1 MRHHMS
7 SKTHRRAGF
16 TLTQML
22 VVIALTSVISMA
34 AVSVV
39 ISMMRMEGR
48 TMQVWMTQQTLLK
61 LRDDFREDAHAAQ
74 SAEINKQNEAATLI
88 FRRGPEPTTVTY
100 VATASKVIRNERDG
114 EKLLRTETYRLPE
127 CEVRFGGTGAGEEP
141 HLSFGQEVHLICDR
155 PNAQAINR
163 STPAQRH
170 DEHVSA
176 MLGRDHRFV
185 KRDTGGSSATEVKP

>member
-1 MRHHMS
+1 MNRRTP
-7 SKTHRRAGF
+7 KRAGF

-34 AVSVV
+34 AISVV

-61 LRDDFREDAHAAQ
+61 LGNDFRDDAHAAQ
-74 SAEINKQNEAATLI
+74 SAEINKQDEASTLI
-88 FRRGPEPTTVTY
+88 FRSGPATTTVTY

-127 CEVRFGGTGAGEEP
+127 CEVRFDGVGAGEDSRFS
-141 HLSFGQEVHLICDR
+141 LGQEVHLICDR

-163 STPAQRH
+163 STPAPRH
-170 DEHVSA
+170 AEHVSA
-176 MLGRDHRFV
+176 MLGRDHRFE
-185 KRDTGGSSATEVKP
+185 KRGVGGSPTAEVKQ